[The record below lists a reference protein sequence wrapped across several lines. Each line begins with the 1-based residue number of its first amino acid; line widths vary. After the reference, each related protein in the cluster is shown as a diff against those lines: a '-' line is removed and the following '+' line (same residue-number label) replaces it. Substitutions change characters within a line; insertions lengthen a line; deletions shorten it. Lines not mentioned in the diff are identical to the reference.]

1 MRHDAVLKRL
11 TILVL
16 TASLIAGFV
25 VLPGEAEAARSR
37 RIVISEEDAAR
48 IKGKIMRPEL
58 SLILQR
64 SKINYD
70 ALKLKESFLPR
81 IVRSVQQD
89 PF

>member
-1 MRHDAVLKRL
+1 MKR
-11 TILVL
+11 
-16 TASLIAGFV
+16 TACIRGLAWALALAALFAAGTAFAK
-25 VLPGEAEAARSR
+25 PK
-37 RIVISEEDAAR
+37 IVMKEME
-48 IKGKIMRPEL
+48 IKGKIIRPEM

-70 ALKLKESFLPR
+70 ALKLSESFLPR